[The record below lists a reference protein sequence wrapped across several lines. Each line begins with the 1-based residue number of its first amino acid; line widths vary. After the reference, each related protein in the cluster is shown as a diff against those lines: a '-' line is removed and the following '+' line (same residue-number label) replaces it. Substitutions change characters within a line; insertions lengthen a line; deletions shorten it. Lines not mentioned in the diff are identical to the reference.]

1 MAPEISRTATL
12 QHIRRQTGHSNLD
25 FEGSHCGISRKT
37 GVSNHPLSCSLE
49 ISAPPD
55 VIPAICR
62 LDRWY
67 ACLRKV
73 RPATR
78 SCRATAVALMGPTF
92 STLEERFC
100 ANNVNSDDEWQGVP
114 FELTVQT
121 HSSCVRTD
129 AGTNE
134 P

>member
-1 MAPEISRTATL
+1 
-12 QHIRRQTGHSNLD
+12 
-25 FEGSHCGISRKT
+25 
-37 GVSNHPLSCSLE
+37 
-49 ISAPPD
+49 
-55 VIPAICR
+55 
-62 LDRWY
+62 
-67 ACLRKV
+67 
-73 RPATR
+73 
-78 SCRATAVALMGPTF
+78 MGPTF